1 MIVAHATWVPAE
13 AGEPA
18 DLFVWG
24 EVEGES
30 PWRPAAGAGRQDAR
44 LHPRCASPAALRDAL
59 ARLGLE
65 GPLVGATAALLL
77 PSGPVDPGARAED
90 GAVVAGS
97 SAPAGPGPAGG
108 STGVAPGAA
117 PAGPGPAG
125 GSTGVAPGA

>member
-24 EVEGES
+24 EVEGEA
-30 PWRPAAGAGRQDAR
+30 PWRPAAGAGRQDAP

-65 GPLVGATAALLL
+65 GPLVGATATLRL
-77 PSGPVDPGARAED
+77 PSGPVDANAQSEIGA
-90 GAVVAGS
+90 
-97 SAPAGPGPAGG
+97 GPAG
-108 STGVAPGAA
+108 SPATTG
-117 PAGPGPAG
+117 
-125 GSTGVAPGA
+125 